1 MNRKFVSIIIRAA
14 REAKVPLK
22 TSKHSPPSNIE
33 MLNVQ
38 RQRLITSLSQPLLRN
53 CDKESITNK
62 LHQNNNNITQLIESN
77 KNNEVTKVINDI
89 VEDLRSFFK
98 YANSL
103 RKAYSPIGPLKSG
116 LTYESGPHQ
125 MAQILNEQYKSVF
138 STPTTDLHKIKL
150 KQHLHPPMLSLDIT
164 EKLIIEAINSISS
177 FSAAGPDGIPAQLYK
192 DYASALSLPIKIIWE
207 ASLKTG
213 TGRYCSRHCQTS

>member
-177 FSAAGPDGIPAQLYK
+177 FSAAGPDGIPAQFYK